1 MQCRVA
7 DVHFLGHVTKVEC
20 QAGGQTMTVLR
31 SSACVP
37 PDLAAGAAI
46 YLYWPEEESLVLSL
60 MNRQASRRL
69 RDVIPSTRGK
79 AK

>member
-1 MQCRVA
+1 
-7 DVHFLGHVTKVEC
+7 
-20 QAGGQTMTVLR
+20 MTVLR

-60 MNRQASRRL
+60 
-69 RDVIPSTRGK
+69 
-79 AK
+79 